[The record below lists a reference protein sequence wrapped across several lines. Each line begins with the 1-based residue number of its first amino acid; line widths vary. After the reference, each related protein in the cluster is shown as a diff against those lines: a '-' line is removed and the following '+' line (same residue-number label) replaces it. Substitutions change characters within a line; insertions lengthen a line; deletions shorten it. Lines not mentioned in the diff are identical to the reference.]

1 MEKETDYIH
10 LQLYYKVESGKRYHR
25 ENALEG
31 LTKHRLLTASKV
43 WEGFLEEGTC
53 CRRMPQF
60 ILKDKG
66 LFMYTLMYRKV
77 KAIVLGNLEGLKK
90 ERT

>member
-1 MEKETDYIH
+1 MDYIH
-10 LQLYYKVESGKRYHR
+10 LQRYYKVESGKRYHK

-31 LTKHRLLTASKV
+31 LTKHKLLIASEV
-43 WEGFLEEGTC
+43 WEDFLEEGTC

-60 ILKDKG
+60 ILKDKDG

-77 KAIVLGNLEGLKK
+77 KAIVLGNLEGFKK

>member
-1 MEKETDYIH
+1 MDYIH
-10 LQLYYKVESGKRYHR
+10 LQLYYKVESGKRYHK

-31 LTKHRLLTASKV
+31 LTKHRLLTASEA
-43 WEGFLEEGTC
+43 WEGFLAEGTC
-53 CRRMPQF
+53 GRRMPPF
-60 ILKDKG
+60 ILKDKDG

-77 KAIVLGNLEGLKK
+77 KAIVLGTLEGLKK